1 MSGSSTEAIAEAPET
16 KHLVG
21 LLRSLGHLSPFE
33 NLASRHYALASSV
46 LITPLNRT
54 LSFSSPV
61 AGTQA
66 GSGPLALPSCFTLP
80 LLNRI

>member
-16 KHLVG
+16 KHLVL
-21 LLRSLGHLSPFE
+21 LLRSLGHLSPSE

-46 LITPLNRT
+46 LITPLNCT